1 MSKSKFRVYKNKVEK
16 IVRSKPD
23 YIKKCICLENGFV
36 HVTKKLE
43 HLVYKLSEGII
54 DGETYIFEKEKIL
67 NDFDFE
73 YTDEYAYESKKILRA
88 DYQRR
93 NRLKERITSMLSL
106 GQCLFLTFTFT
117 DEVLEKTQPHIRR
130 KYVQRFLKENCCQ
143 YVANIDYGDTTE
155 REHYHAVVLCD
166 YLEYNKWP
174 YGFSYVEK
182 ITRYASNEKLACY
195 ISKLT
200 NHAIKESVKRCSLI
214 YSRSD

>member
-1 MSKSKFRVYKNKVEK
+1 MARYSFYKNVVKKVE
-16 IVRSKPD
+16 RSKPD
-23 YIKKCICLENGFV
+23 YLKKCVALASGSV

-43 HLVYKLSEGII
+43 HLAYKLHEGII
-54 DGETYIFEKEKIL
+54 DLETYNFEKDNIL
-67 NDFDFE
+67 NDFEFE
-73 YTDEYAYESKKILRA
+73 YFEEYLEESKKILKA

-93 NRLKERITSMLSL
+93 KRLKERISKMLSL

-117 DEVLEKTQPHIRR
+117 DDVLDNTQPHIRR
-130 KYVQRFLKENCCQ
+130 KYVQRFLKDNCIQ
-143 YVANIDYGDTTE
+143 YIANIDYGDTTE

-166 YLEYNKWP
+166 YLDYDKWP

-214 YSRSD
+214 YSREV

>member
-1 MSKSKFRVYKNKVEK
+1 MVNYMSYFIKAKKVA
-16 IVRSKPD
+16 RSKPD
-23 YIKKCICLENGFV
+23 YKKKSLALSSGVFDI
-36 HVTKKLE
+36 TKKLE
-43 HLVYKLSEGII
+43 RLVYKLDKGII
-54 DGETYIFEKEKIL
+54 DYDTYLFEVENIL
-67 NDFDFE
+67 NHLDHEIFMK
-73 YTDEYAYESKKILRA
+73 YYDESLKILRA

-93 NRLKERITSMLSL
+93 KRLKERITNMLSL

-130 KYVQRFLKENCCQ
+130 KYVQRFLKDNCYQ

-166 YLEYNKWP
+166 YLEHNKWP

-214 YSRSD
+214 YSRGD